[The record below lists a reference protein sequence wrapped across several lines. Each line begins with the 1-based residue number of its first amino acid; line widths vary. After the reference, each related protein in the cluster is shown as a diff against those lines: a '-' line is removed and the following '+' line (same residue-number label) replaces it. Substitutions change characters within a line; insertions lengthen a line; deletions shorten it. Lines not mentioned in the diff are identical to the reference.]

1 MSSASQLIQA
11 IEDNKLKIVDQWVS
25 HLLTY
30 SDVLEQ
36 QSVFSN
42 EITVT
47 QLIDV
52 IISLLQ
58 SADSTPAD
66 LILKNIASEQ
76 IQRQQEMNVV
86 INFLLLGKQIILR
99 STMDSF
105 KNNVSILNNA
115 ILQLDQCI
123 TLLVT
128 IYIDKYQALLSTSEL
143 KIQNSKSFSALTGN
157 YPPLEVYA
165 VVKEMTWTTI
175 KTLNAKQAFLYLKDK
190 NEDFFN
196 PFFALGN
203 LTVLDK
209 QTFNAETV
217 EINNAEI
224 IHTLFVKRKPIF
236 TTNKSDLQGLPLAI
250 LKSVVEEQSI
260 LVLPLASKNHSL
272 GFLVFCGIGISNT
285 VMDEQIQLSMTI
297 AHAMGLALENEL
309 LYEEKKKRLAETDSL
324 RQITFA
330 LLQKFNIEEVLEIIC
345 TEAQR
350 LTSAH
355 GSAVYMLQDNQWLK
369 AAYQTGETSHAS
381 DKWIALKES
390 VLGLTVLRNK
400 PVYINNQ
407 NSLDTAKNK
416 NQLSLLAVP
425 LQFNNEPVG
434 IIEVVKK
441 HYGFSKDD
449 IRIINLF
456 AGQAGVAI
464 ENARLYQQ
472 AEQIAVL
479 EERQRLARNLHDS
492 LNQSVFALNLYAK
505 AAARHLEANRFDK
518 AKKYIKDITE
528 TAKDALAEMRLLVYK
543 LHPPQLDQKGLVPA
557 IESRLKKVEERVGIK
572 YILNSNISSKI
583 PPAIEEEMYWI
594 ALEALNNILKHS
606 EADEVIVTVNE
617 ERNNIIMKIEDHGI
631 GFDIVEKLN
640 AEGNIGLKSMRD
652 RANLINASLEL
663 KSEPGQGTI
672 ITLEVEL

>member
-1 MSSASQLIQA
+1 M
-11 IEDNKLKIVDQWVS
+11 
-25 HLLTY
+25 
-30 SDVLEQ
+30 
-36 QSVFSN
+36 
-42 EITVT
+42 
-47 QLIDV
+47 
-52 IISLLQ
+52 
-58 SADSTPAD
+58 
-66 LILKNIASEQ
+66 
-76 IQRQQEMNVV
+76 
-86 INFLLLGKQIILR
+86 
-99 STMDSF
+99 
-105 KNNVSILNNA
+105 
-115 ILQLDQCI
+115 
-123 TLLVT
+123 T

-518 AKKYIKDITE
+518 AKKIY
-528 TAKDALAEMRLLVYK
+528 
-543 LHPPQLDQKGLVPA
+543 
-557 IESRLKKVEERVGIK
+557 
-572 YILNSNISSKI
+572 
-583 PPAIEEEMYWI
+583 
-594 ALEALNNILKHS
+594 
-606 EADEVIVTVNE
+606 
-617 ERNNIIMKIEDHGI
+617 
-631 GFDIVEKLN
+631 
-640 AEGNIGLKSMRD
+640 
-652 RANLINASLEL
+652 
-663 KSEPGQGTI
+663 
-672 ITLEVEL
+672 

>member
-1 MSSASQLIQA
+1 MSISNQLIQA
-11 IEDNKLKIVDQWVS
+11 IEANKTEIINQWIS

-42 EITVT
+42 ESTVS
-47 QLIDV
+47 QLLDIM
-52 IISLLQ
+52 IQLQ
-58 SADSTPAD
+58 QTSDIFPAN

-76 IQRQQEMNVV
+76 IQRQQEMNAV
-86 INFLLLGKQIILR
+86 INFLYLGKQIILK
-99 STMDSF
+99 TLIENF
-105 KNNVSILNNA
+105 NNNPSILSN
-115 ILQLDQCI
+115 IVLQLDQSI
-123 TLLVT
+123 TVLVT
-128 IYIDKYQALLSTSEL
+128 TYIDKYQTLLQSSTIDIKTIESSNALP
-143 KIQNSKSFSALTGN
+143 GN
-157 YPPLEVYA
+157 YPPLEVYT
-165 VVKEMTWTTI
+165 VVKEMTWTSI
-175 KTLNAKQAFLYLKDK
+175 RTLNAKQAFLYLKDK

-196 PFFALGN
+196 PFFSLGD

-209 QTFNAETV
+209 RTFNSEVV
-217 EINNAEI
+217 EINNSEL
-224 IHTLFVKRKPIF
+224 IHKLFVKREPIF
-236 TTNKSDLQGLPLAI
+236 TTNKSDIQGLPFTI
-250 LKSVVEEQSI
+250 IDNFNSQSI

-272 GFLVFCGIGISNT
+272 GMLIFCDIGISGAE
-285 VMDEQIQLSMTI
+285 MEEQIQLSMTI

-330 LLQKFNIEEVLEIIC
+330 LLQKLNIEEVLEIIC

-369 AAYQTGETSHAS
+369 AAFRTGETTHAS

-407 NSLDTAKNK
+407 KNLEDPLNK

-449 IRIINLF
+449 IRVINLF

-472 AEQIAVL
+472 SEQIAVL

-492 LNQSVFALNLYAK
+492 LNQSIFALNLYAK
-505 AAARHLEANRFDK
+505 AAVRHLEANRFDN
-518 AKKYIKDITE
+518 AKKYLKDITE
-528 TAKDALAEMRLLVYK
+528 TAKEALAEMRLLVYE
-543 LHPPQLDQKGLVPA
+543 LHPPQLNQKGLVPA

-572 YILNSNISSKI
+572 YILDSNISMKI
-583 PPAIEEEMYWI
+583 PSAVEEEMYWI
-594 ALEALNNILKHS
+594 ALEALNNTLKHS
-606 EADEVIVTVNE
+606 EANEVTVNLNE
-617 ERNNIIMKIEDHGI
+617 VQNSITMEIKDNGT
-631 GFDIVEKLN
+631 GFDVLEQLN

-652 RANLINASLEL
+652 RANLINANLEL
-663 KSEPGQGTI
+663 ESDPGQGTK